1 MAKQLLKKTL
11 WDWRKASGLSET
23 QLGNA
28 VGSHLNTIRYWEEKP
43 SIIPLAKALA
53 IAKVLG
59 IRVEQIDCEQGR
71 TENEKN

>member
-1 MAKQLLKKTL
+1 MAKQLEKKSL
-11 WDWRKASGLSET
+11 WDWRKSKGLSET
-23 QLGNA
+23 ELGKA

-59 IRVEQIDCEQGR
+59 IKVEQIDCEQGR
-71 TENEKN
+71 S

>member
-1 MAKQLLKKTL
+1 MAKQLEKKSV
-11 WDWRKASGLSET
+11 WDWRKSKGLSET
-23 QLGNA
+23 ELGKA

-59 IRVEQIDCEQGR
+59 IKVEQIDCEQGR
-71 TENEKN
+71 AEK